1 MTIFY
6 FFMLVLDYS
15 NITTV
20 LKIEY
25 NNTMYIEATVLYSK
39 KMRNTRL
46 WNYPKSVNVLLIII
60 FYNLDLKKYLIYQ
73 FSRIILIEEPS

>member
-1 MTIFY
+1 MMIFY

-25 NNTMYIEATVLYSK
+25 NNTMCIEATVLYSK
-39 KMRNTRL
+39 KMRNT
-46 WNYPKSVNVLLIII
+46 
-60 FYNLDLKKYLIYQ
+60 
-73 FSRIILIEEPS
+73 